1 MRRYLEESIKQDLKE
16 KIVIL
21 SGPRQVGKT
30 TLSKQLIP
38 AFVYLNFDSSSDRN
52 ILRKQEWDRD
62 AQLVIFDE
70 LHKMK
75 NWKSWIKGIYDT
87 EGIPPSLLVTG
98 SARIETARK
107 GGDSLAGRFFSY
119 RLHPLSVKEICRFLK
134 EEPKSALDKLIRLGG
149 FPEPYMKGKE
159 SFAKRWRRTHVD
171 TIIRQDLIDLEKVR
185 DIKSIEILI
194 DLLKTRVGSSTS
206 YSSLAEDLQVSI
218 HTVKHWLQI
227 LENLYVIFPVR
238 PYHRNIARS
247 ILKEPKYYFYDTGA
261 VEGGI
266 GAKLENVVALELLKE
281 LHFIEDT
288 TGSKV
293 SLHYIRDKLKNE
305 VDFLAVVDGQPVL
318 MLEVKV
324 SDDSFSKSLYRFQG
338 FLKGT
343 KSVQVVYHLDR
354 RKSSKQVNMMPV
366 HEFLADPSLYDHQ
379 KTSGF

>member
-1 MRRYLEESIKQDLKE
+1 MERYLEKHIKKDLKE

-38 AFVYLNFDSSSDRN
+38 SSMYLNYDSAADRK
-52 ILRKQEWDRD
+52 IIRKDEWARD
-62 AQLVIFDE
+62 VELVIFDE

-98 SARIETARK
+98 SARIETYRK

-119 RLHPLSVKEICRFLK
+119 RLHPLTVKEICAYLN
-134 EEPKSALDKLIRLGG
+134 ETPKAALDKLVSFGG
-149 FPEPYMKGKE
+149 FPEPYLKNSE
-159 SFAKRWRRTHVD
+159 TFAKRWRRTHVD
-171 TIIRQDLIDLEKVR
+171 TIIREDLLDLERVR

-194 DLLKTRVGSSTS
+194 ELLKARVGSSTS
-206 YSSLAEDLQVSI
+206 FSSLAEDLQVSV

-247 ILKEPKYYFYDTGA
+247 ILKEPKYYLYDPSA
-261 VEGGI
+261 VDGDLGM
-266 GAKLENVVALELLKE
+266 KLENVVALALLRD
-281 LHFIEDT
+281 LHLLEDT

-293 SLHYIRDKLKNE
+293 SLHYLRDKEKNE
-305 VDFLAVVDGQPVL
+305 VDFLTVIDNKPTL
-318 MLEVKV
+318 MIEVKV
-324 SDDSFSKSLYRFQG
+324 SDDSFSKSLYRFSG
-338 FLKGT
+338 FLKDARPIQLVYNLKRK
-343 KSVQVVYHLDR
+343 KSTRHMDMLPAHD
-354 RKSSKQVNMMPV
+354 
-366 HEFLADPSLYDHQ
+366 FLGGIGL
-379 KTSGF
+379 

>member
-1 MRRYLEESIKQDLKE
+1 MHRYLEESIKRDLKE

-30 TLSKQLIP
+30 TLSKKLISS
-38 AFVYLNFDSSSDRN
+38 FVYLNFDSSSDRN
-52 ILRKQEWDRD
+52 IIRKQEWDRD
-62 AQLVIFDE
+62 VQLIIFDE

-87 EGIPPSLLVTG
+87 ERIPPSLLVTG
-98 SARIETARK
+98 SARIETMRK

-119 RLHPLSVKEICRFLK
+119 RLHPLSVKEICQFLN
-134 EEPKSALDKLIRLGG
+134 ENPKNALDNLISLGG
-149 FPEPYMKGKE
+149 FPEPYLKGKE

-171 TIIRQDLIDLEKVR
+171 TIIRQDLLDLEKVR

-194 DLLKTRVGSSTS
+194 DLLKARVSSSTS
-206 YSSLAEDLQVSI
+206 YSSLAQDLQVSI

-247 ILKEPKYYFYDTGA
+247 ILKEPKYYFYDTSA
-261 VEGGI
+261 IEGDT
-266 GAKLENVVALELLKE
+266 GAKLENVVALALLKE
-281 LHFIEDT
+281 LHFLEDT

-293 SLHYIRDKLKNE
+293 SLHYLRDKLKNE
-305 VDFLAVVDGQPVL
+305 VDFLAVIDGKPAL
-318 MLEVKV
+318 MIEAKV
-324 SDDSFSKSLYRFQG
+324 SDDSFSRSLYRFQG

-343 KSVQVVYHLDR
+343 KSVQVVYNLDR
-354 RKSSKQVNMMPV
+354 KKSSGGVKMLPV
-366 HEFLADPSLYDHQ
+366 HEFLVDISL
-379 KTSGF
+379 FLR